1 VLWGLLAVVAVL
13 VTNFVLSVP
22 LALYYLYRRHEALG
36 TP

>member
-1 VLWGLLAVVAVL
+1 VAVL

-22 LALYYLYRRHEALG
+22 MALYYLYKRREALG

>member
-1 VLWGLLAVVAVL
+1 VAVVAVL

-22 LALYYLYRRHEALG
+22 LALYYLYKRHEEVG